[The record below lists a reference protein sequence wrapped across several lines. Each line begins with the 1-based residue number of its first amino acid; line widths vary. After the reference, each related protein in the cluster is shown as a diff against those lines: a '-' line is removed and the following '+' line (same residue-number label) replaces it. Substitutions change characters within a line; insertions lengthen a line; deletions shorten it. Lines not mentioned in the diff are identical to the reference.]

1 MFSLSNKTTAKQKLV
16 QLLLNEGIQL
26 SVEHVV
32 EKSQLAAT
40 IGTGQVNVLA
50 TSAMIAI
57 MEKTCVELI
66 ASGMPEGCDSVSAEM
81 NVKHLNPVKE
91 GETIICKAHLKF
103 IDVNK
108 LFFDVVVLNA
118 KHQTIGLGAHERFVV
133 DHDQFLSQS

>member
-1 MFSLSNKTTAKQKLV
+1 MV

-26 SVEHVV
+26 TVEHVV
-32 EKSQLAAT
+32 EQAQLAAS

-91 GETIICKAHLKF
+91 GDTILCKAHLKF

-108 LFFDVVVLNA
+108 LFFDVVVLDAHNN
-118 KHQTIGLGAHERFVV
+118 TIGIGAHERFVV
-133 DHDQFLSQS
+133 DLSQFMAK

>member
-1 MFSLSNKTTAKQKLV
+1 MV

-26 SVEHVV
+26 TVEHVV
-32 EKSQLAAT
+32 EQAQLAAS

-91 GETIICKAHLKF
+91 GDTILCKAHLKF

-108 LFFDVVVLNA
+108 LFFDVVVLDSHHN
-118 KHQTIGLGAHERFVV
+118 TIGIGAHERFVV
-133 DHDQFLSQS
+133 DLSQFMAK